1 MNFYHKVP
9 VQIRFN
15 DIDMAN
21 HVNNAVYQEY
31 CDLSR
36 YGYFLQVIG
45 ETEVVRKLGLVI
57 ASMKIDFFK
66 PVFISDRIYVLTK
79 VMTIGNK
86 SLELLQHVVREGESD
101 PVSVCHTTMV
111 CFDYKLQLPVVV
123 PESWR
128 QKITGFEKGEVGDK
142 RSSM

>member
-1 MNFYHKVP
+1 MNFYHKLP

-57 ASMKIDFFK
+57 ASMKIDFFR
-66 PVFISDRIYVLTK
+66 PVFISDRIHVLTK
-79 VMTIGNK
+79 VIAIGNK
-86 SLELLQHVVREGESD
+86 SIEVLQHVVREGESD

-111 CFDYKLQLPVVV
+111 CYNYMKQIPEMV

-128 QKITGFEKGEVGDK
+128 KKISEFEKGETGDK
-142 RSSM
+142 RSS